1 RHVVSQQTSLTNPGK
16 ERLVVRCKQGHR
28 ARRSRHR
35 RPTAKVVMRSSC
47 LLFAGLLGSITRLV
61 AAGENASLRGG
72 DGSGVDV
79 LRGQDGHR
87 SPAEI
92 SNVTWK
98 ARELMEN
105 EPSSPEGILI
115 LAQGRSGSTML
126 GELFR
131 HNEDLLYFYEPCRQR
146 GQGVLGGL
154 HQTSSVSGPECF
166 ALIRRLLRCEFTR
179 QDTDGI
185 SADRAAAEASSP
197 AVEEPTRA
205 TRDGSTKAAK
215 RQEALHVAHEAIMEA
230 CKSSRAVV
238 VKSIRLHDGL
248 DGPEYD
254 TSGLHVLQLV
264 RDPRGVVNSQ
274 MGLWN
279 NPSKIGGNG
288 GDVDQAQVARNSGR
302 TLGAAVCKSYRKQLD
317 SFQQLGPESKYLR
330 LRYEDFTTLPKVVA
344 ELVYCRFGLG
354 EVPATVTGWINYN
367 TRMPACKESDNPT
380 RRLAAL
386 DSIML
391 GAIDDET
398 PGEEGLRWL
407 DARRRLETVVRVDAH
422 VKTKEGVGQGE
433 QSGEKCTE
441 NNQQSAKNPYG
452 TRRHSSA
459 MADLWRSQMP
469 EDMAEIV
476 WDTCQDS
483 GVMPEMDYLI

>member
-1 RHVVSQQTSLTNPGK
+1 
-16 ERLVVRCKQGHR
+16 
-28 ARRSRHR
+28 
-35 RPTAKVVMRSSC
+35 MRSCC
-47 LLFAGLLGSITRLV
+47 LLFAALLGSITRLV

-72 DGSGVDV
+72 SGSGDDV
-79 LRGQDGHR
+79 LHGRDGHR
-87 SPAEI
+87 PPADI

-98 ARELMEN
+98 ARELVES

-131 HNEDLLYFYEPCRQR
+131 HNEKCLPVCTHTQTSSQPAAPLTCSHSFLHKNHLYFYEPCRQR
-146 GQGVLGGL
+146 GHGVLGGL
-154 HQTSSVSGPECF
+154 HQTSSVGGPECF
-166 ALIRRLLRCEFTR
+166 ALVRRLLRCEFTL

-205 TRDGSTKAAK
+205 TRDGGTEVAK
-215 RQEALHVAHEAIMEA
+215 RQEALHVAHETIMEA

-238 VKSIRLHDGL
+238 VKSIRLYDGL
-248 DGPEYD
+248 NGQDYD
-254 TSGLHVLQLV
+254 TSGLHVLLLV

-288 GDVDQAQVARNSGR
+288 GDVDPAHVARNTAQ
-302 TLGAAVCKSYRKQLD
+302 TLGAV
-317 SFQQLGPESKYLR
+317 KYLR

-354 EVPATVTGWINYN
+354 EVPATVMGWINYN
-367 TRMPACKESDNPT
+367 TRMPACNESDNPT

-391 GAIDDET
+391 GTIDDET
-398 PGEEGLRWL
+398 PGEEGLGWL
-407 DARRRLETVVRVDAH
+407 DARRRLETVIRVDAH
-422 VKTKEGVGQGE
+422 VQSKEGVGQGE
-433 QSGEKCTE
+433 QSGEKCAE
-441 NNQQSAKNPYG
+441 NNQEAANNPYG

-476 WDTCQDS
+476 WDACQDS
-483 GVMPEMDYLI
+483 GVMSEMDYLI